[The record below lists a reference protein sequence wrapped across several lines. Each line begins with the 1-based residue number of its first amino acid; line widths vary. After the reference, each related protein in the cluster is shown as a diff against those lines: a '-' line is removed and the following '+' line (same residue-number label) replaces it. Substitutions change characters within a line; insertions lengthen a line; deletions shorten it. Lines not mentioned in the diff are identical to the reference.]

1 MKYNTILLD
10 FDDTIVDFYD
20 AEDKA
25 FHNMAK
31 RYNHYP
37 TAKDFQFF
45 KQVNQAHWEAFQK
58 NELTKEEV
66 LSHRFIEYFNHYNIE
81 VDGKEADVIFRDEL
95 AKAPLKH
102 FDTTLETLDRLS
114 QACELYIVTN
124 GVTDTQQRRIAQLE
138 DKDMFDDVFISE
150 ETGYQKPMTEFF
162 DFIFKKIG
170 NEKRANSIIV
180 GDSLTS
186 DILGGKNANIATCWF
201 NIRGKENNTGIHPDY
216 EITTL
221 TELVDLIEKG

>member
-1 MKYNTILLD
+1 M
-10 FDDTIVDFYD
+10 
-20 AEDKA
+20 
-25 FHNMAK
+25 
-31 RYNHYP
+31 
-37 TAKDFQFF
+37 
-45 KQVNQAHWEAFQK
+45 
-58 NELTKEEV
+58 
-66 LSHRFIEYFNHYNIE
+66 
-81 VDGKEADVIFRDEL
+81 
-95 AKAPLKH
+95 AKAPLKY

-114 QACELYIVTN
+114 QMCELYIVTN
-124 GVTDTQQRRIAQLE
+124 GVTDTQNRRIAQLE
-138 DKDMFDDVFISE
+138 DKEMFDDVFISE

-170 NEKRANSIIV
+170 NDKRENSIIV

-201 NIRGKENNTGIHPDY
+201 NIRGKDNNTGIQPDY